1 MFTSNAVFT
10 VTVEGRLSGPHT
22 MTVIKTVTIT
32 IYTVCTTGTL
42 SYTAKSPLTVQY
54 YNVGDPTTIPHP
66 TIPHTFGP
74 FGPSTSGCPLT
85 FTSSIVNKIGDS
97 VTLSMIS
104 LI

>member
-1 MFTSNAVFT
+1 VFTSNGVYT
-10 VTVEGRLSGPHT
+10 VTVVGSLSGPHT
-22 MTVIKTVTIT
+22 MTVTKTVTIT

-42 SYTAKSPLTVQY
+42 AYTAKSPLTVQY
-54 YNVGDPTTIPHP
+54 YNVGDPTLPHP

-74 FGPSTSGCPLT
+74 FTPSTSGCPLT
-85 FTSSIVNKIGDS
+85 FTSSIVNKNGAS